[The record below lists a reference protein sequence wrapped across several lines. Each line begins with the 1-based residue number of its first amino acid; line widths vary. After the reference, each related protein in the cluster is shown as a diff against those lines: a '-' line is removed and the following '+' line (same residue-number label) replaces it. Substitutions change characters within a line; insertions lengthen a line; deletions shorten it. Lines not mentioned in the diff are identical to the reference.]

1 MKKNLLL
8 PAALFSFLAI
18 ISCSSSRNATD
29 DFKQATANHQVV
41 ALLPI
46 QLTYSGELP
55 KEIKPDELK
64 ALQEQESGKI
74 QEQLYFELLRNN
86 HPRKKSSKLITYQS
100 LQTTNSILQEKGIS
114 TEDIYKKDARE
125 IASLLNVDAVLFTK
139 VDRRILIADK
149 TNIAINAG
157 QRTVDWV
164 LSAAGKNVRT
174 PNLPA
179 GRIYFSI
186 ALNEGEKGN
195 TIWVVNDA
203 TEYGTKYTNEDVIR
217 SFVQYAARKIPYR
230 K

>member
-8 PAALFSFLAI
+8 PAVLFSYLAI

-46 QLTYSGELP
+46 QLAYSGELP
-55 KEIKPDELK
+55 KEMKPDEIK
-64 ALQEQESGKI
+64 ALQERESEKI

-86 HPRKKSSKLITYQS
+86 HPRKRYPKVITYQS
-100 LQTTNSILQEKGIS
+100 LQTTNSVLKEKGIS

-125 IASLLNVDAVLFTK
+125 IATLLNVDALLFTK
-139 VDRRILIADK
+139 IERRILIADK
-149 TNIAINAG
+149 ANIAINAG

-164 LSAAGKNVRT
+164 LSAAGKNIRT

-186 ALNEGEKGN
+186 TLNEAEKGN
-195 TIWVVNDA
+195 TLWVVNDA
-203 TEYGTKYTNEDVIR
+203 TEYGSKYTNEDVIR
-217 SFVQYAARKIPYR
+217 SFAEYAARKIPYR

>member
-8 PAALFSFLAI
+8 PAVLFSFLAI

-55 KEIKPDELK
+55 KEMNPDEIK
-64 ALQEQESGKI
+64 TLQERESEKI

-86 HPRKKSSKLITYQS
+86 HPRKRYSKVITYQS
-100 LQTTNSILQEKGIS
+100 LQTTNSVLKERGIN
-114 TEDIYKKDARE
+114 TEDIYKKDAKE
-125 IASLLNVDAVLFTK
+125 IATLLNVDAVLFTK
-139 VDRRILIADK
+139 VERRILIADK
-149 TNIAINAG
+149 TNTAINAG

-164 LSAAGKNVRT
+164 LSAAGKNIQT

-186 ALNEGEKGN
+186 TLNEGEKGN
-195 TIWVVNDA
+195 TLWVVNDA

-217 SFVQYAARKIPYR
+217 SFAEYAARKIPYR

>member
-8 PAALFSFLAI
+8 PAVLFSFLTI

-29 DFKQATANHQVV
+29 DFKQTTANHQVV

-46 QLTYSGELP
+46 QLAYSGELP
-55 KEIKPDELK
+55 KEMKPDEIK
-64 ALQEQESGKI
+64 ALQERESEKI

-86 HPRKKSSKLITYQS
+86 HPRKRYSKVITYQS
-100 LQTTNSILQEKGIS
+100 LQTTNSVLKEKGIS

-125 IASLLNVDAVLFTK
+125 IATLLNVDAVLFTK
-139 VDRRILIADK
+139 IERRILIADK

-164 LSAAGKNVRT
+164 LSAAGKNIRT

-186 ALNEGEKGN
+186 ALNEAEKGN
-195 TIWVVNDA
+195 TLWVVNDA
-203 TEYGTKYTNEDVIR
+203 TEYGSKYTNEDVIR
-217 SFVQYAARKIPYR
+217 FFAEYAARKIPYR